1 MDKVI
6 ALVRSASGTIETSQR
21 EALWPQIEAGA
32 VALAASAPQL
42 SGLVVSRVTRPFADG
57 DPLVA
62 MIEVWDE
69 APEADALIELAVPA
83 SLREDAGLT
92 VTTAVCSEI
101 VFKRVLDYARDGSPW
116 TVKLA
121 GTAFRRDDFE
131 LEQFYEYWTNTHAPI
146 GGTVPSLGGYTVS
159 RVRSGQ
165 LGEESADAIIEQWY
179 VDEQAFDLVQDS
191 EQARAA
197 WNDVGNYAKTTGTAF
212 WLLTESVIIEPP
224 TTGPGTLEA

>member
-6 ALVRSASGTIETSQR
+6 AIVRSASGTIEPSRR
-21 EALWPQIEAGA
+21 EALWPEIEAGA
-32 VALAASAPQL
+32 VALSASVPHL
-42 SGLVVSRVTRPFADG
+42 SGLVVSRVIRPFAEG

-62 MIEVWDE
+62 LIEVWDD
-69 APEADALIELAVPA
+69 APDADALIELALPA
-83 SLREDAGLT
+83 SLRQDAVLT
-92 VTTAVCSEI
+92 VTTAICSEI
-101 VFKRVLDYARDGSPW
+101 VFKRVADYARDGSPW

-159 RVRSGQ
+159 RVKSGQ
-165 LGEESADAIIEQWY
+165 LGEESADALIEQWY
-179 VDEQAFDLVQDS
+179 VDEQAFDLVQES
-191 EQARAA
+191 EQAQAA

-212 WLLTESVIIEPP
+212 WLLSESVIVEPP
-224 TTGPGTLEA
+224 ITGPGTLET